1 MLKKIKML
9 FPVFYILPINK
20 HKYIYNLLLYMH
32 YSSGLLR
39 QVFTIEF
46 NNLKHVCKFYYKG
59 DLTKNQVLH
68 LKEYDF
74 TMENNDIYIH
84 SLNQQDKWKNNLYYQ
99 DAYNSN
105 NLFYNYLKKKYRV

>member
-1 MLKKIKML
+1 
-9 FPVFYILPINK
+9 
-20 HKYIYNLLLYMH
+20 MH

-68 LKEYDF
+68 L
-74 TMENNDIYIH
+74 H
-84 SLNQQDKWKNNLYYQ
+84 L
-99 DAYNSN
+99 
-105 NLFYNYLKKKYRV
+105 

>member
-1 MLKKIKML
+1 
-9 FPVFYILPINK
+9 
-20 HKYIYNLLLYMH
+20 MH

-84 SLNQQDKWKNNLYYQ
+84 SLNQQDKWKNNF
-99 DAYNSN
+99 SS
-105 NLFYNYLKKKYRV
+105 KYVIFESAIIFETGSYEKFDFNIIVLSDLEKRIKRRY

>member
-1 MLKKIKML
+1 MLKKIKTL
-9 FPVFYILPINK
+9 FPVFYILPTNK
-20 HKYIYNLLLYMH
+20 HKYIYNLLLFMH

-74 TMENNDIYIH
+74 TMENNDIYIY
-84 SLNQQDKWKNNLYYQ
+84 SLNQQDKWKNNFYYQ

-105 NLFYNYLKKKYRV
+105 NLFYDYLQKKYRV